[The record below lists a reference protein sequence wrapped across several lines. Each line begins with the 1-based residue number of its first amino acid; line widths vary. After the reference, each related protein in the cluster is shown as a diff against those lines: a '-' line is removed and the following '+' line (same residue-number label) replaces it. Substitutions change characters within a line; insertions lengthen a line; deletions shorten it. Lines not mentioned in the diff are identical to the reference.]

1 MTSQSH
7 ISVGTSVPDDSP
19 QSSARADSARLEVRQ
34 DLREQQALIIQAC
47 TIPLIVF
54 GTLWTA
60 LVAAASLSG
69 TDPTVTAAV
78 PPGLMVIVGC
88 LAYDFGRR
96 GNVRAAAY
104 VLAVALVA
112 NASAGLTLLSNAEIP
127 AIIAYCVAMSVAAII
142 IPARELI
149 VFATFLVATALAA
162 ALSHHFPIVDQSAVP
177 ANLMA
182 AGTVVAIVLGLPFP
196 MVMFWLF
203 SRSLESSYTEAW
215 RAAQEAAATMK
226 QAEDHKTELARLARR
241 LQHKN
246 AELSDFL
253 YVFSHNMRAP
263 LINLEGFS
271 RGLQASLA
279 TLLRTVDQEPLSDPA
294 RAQVAEVTPDLEESL
309 GYILDSVARTD
320 FLVSSVLE
328 VARIETRE
336 EQSVETDLAE
346 LIPDIVATLQAQLDD
361 LDGSV
366 EIDGMPVIC
375 GDPVLIHQLFANLL
389 ENAIKYSRPQVP
401 PQIRIL
407 HSDHPDG
414 HHFAVSDN
422 GVGIRTE
429 DIPKVFRM
437 FGRLGHSNE
446 RGNGVGL
453 TVIKKIIERRGGHI
467 WVESTL
473 SQGST
478 FHFTWPTYR
487 PTESTAEEQ
496 LEDAAA

>member
-1 MTSQSH
+1 MATRSH
-7 ISVGTSVPDDSP
+7 IGDETASPDGGQQP
-19 QSSARADSARLEVRQ
+19 ADSARLTVQQE
-34 DLREQQALIIQAC
+34 LREQQAQIIRAC
-47 TIPLIVF
+47 TIPLILF

-60 LVAAASLSG
+60 LVAVASLRG
-69 TDPTVTAAV
+69 TDLTITAAL
-78 PPGLMVIVGC
+78 PPGLMVVIGC

-96 GNVRAAAY
+96 GNVRAATY
-104 VLAVALVA
+104 VLAGALVA

-142 IPARELI
+142 IPARELV
-149 VFATFLVATALAA
+149 VFAAFLVSAALAA
-162 ALSHHFPIVDQSAVP
+162 ALSNHFPIVEQSAVP

-182 AGTVVAIVLGLPFP
+182 AGTAVAVILGLPFP
-196 MVMFWLF
+196 MVMFWFF
-203 SRSLESSYTEAW
+203 SRSLESSRTEAW
-215 RAAQEAAATMK
+215 QAAQDAAAATR
-226 QAEDHKTELARLARR
+226 QAEDHKTELTRLAQR

-271 RGLQASLA
+271 RGLQESLS

-294 RAQVAEVTPDLEESL
+294 RAHVAEVTPDLEESL
-309 GYILDSVARTD
+309 GYILESVARTD
-320 FLVSSVLE
+320 LLVNSVLE

-346 LIPDIVATLQAQLDD
+346 LIPDIVATLQGQLDD
-361 LDGSV
+361 LDGTI
-366 EIDGMPVIC
+366 EIEGMPVIC

-389 ENAIKYSRPQVP
+389 ENAVKYSRPQVP
-401 PQIRIL
+401 PRIRIR
-407 HSDHPDG
+407 HSDHPEG
-414 HHFAVSDN
+414 HHFSVSDN

-437 FGRLGHSNE
+437 FGRLGHSKE
-446 RGNGVGL
+446 RGDGVGL

-467 WVESTL
+467 WVESTP